1 MGQRLRDLGVYEQH
15 CKFQKPWSVC
25 AARAR
30 PVVKEARVA
39 GQVGRNP
46 VTWSHLNLENELC
59 VEDGLE
65 QAAHGKGCCSKKAE
79 GAAG

>member
-1 MGQRLRDLGVYEQH
+1 M
-15 CKFQKPWSVC
+15 
-25 AARAR
+25 
-30 PVVKEARVA
+30 KETQGS

-65 QAAHGKGCCSKKAE
+65 QAAREKGCSSKKAE
-79 GAAG
+79 AEAG